1 MEALKE
7 NEVEVKKTFFKTVFN
22 FDSESKSEILNIFQ
36 YTLTAFV
43 LVVILNKIFQIY
55 IPEADETKHYT
66 ALIFE
71 MLIQIIGLFL
81 GMIIIHRIV
90 SYIPT
95 YSKVPYKQINMITFV
110 VPFLVIILSLQ
121 TKLGDKVNIIME
133 SVSFLWKGRAP
144 RVPVQN
150 NLKVTQPLS
159 NAPIQQPVNNMLN
172 TSFNMNQLLPPPG
185 SASTQIPDLQQ
196 QINSGFGTN
205 DVQTGDAGV
214 GNVFQENDEPMA
226 ANAALGLGG
235 SW

>member
-1 MEALKE
+1 M
-7 NEVEVKKTFFKTVFN
+7 
-22 FDSESKSEILNIFQ
+22 
-36 YTLTAFV
+36 

-55 IPEADETKHYT
+55 IPEVDETKHYT
-66 ALIFE
+66 TLIFE

-95 YSKVPYKQINMITFV
+95 YSKVPYKQINMISFV

-133 SVSFLWKGRAP
+133 SVSFLWKGRGP
-144 RVPVQN
+144 SVPVQSS
-150 NLKVTQPLS
+150 LKVTQPLS

-172 TSFNMNQLLPPPG
+172 TSFNMNQLLPPI

-196 QINSGFGTN
+196 Q
-205 DVQTGDAGV
+205 
-214 GNVFQENDEPMA
+214 
-226 ANAALGLGG
+226 
-235 SW
+235 